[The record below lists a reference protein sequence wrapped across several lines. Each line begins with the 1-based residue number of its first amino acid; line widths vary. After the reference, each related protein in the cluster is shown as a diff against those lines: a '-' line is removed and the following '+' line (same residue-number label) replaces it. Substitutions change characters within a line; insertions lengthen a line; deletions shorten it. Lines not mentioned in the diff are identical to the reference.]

1 MYILIQHIPLMQF
14 VLGARHEQL
23 KERHQPPCV
32 AREQPVPQ
40 ALFHF
45 LDILD
50 TPNQLIIIVQ
60 QLVPGSI
67 QLLHNLCH
75 PAVMAHATMSIGQ
88 LTVRTPARG
97 ARPSRAKTVDSNF
110 SSIHAERIKICAGT
124 SHLRKVYFSIY
135 RFIPVYPCIYLFIPC
150 HQHRECV

>member
-1 MYILIQHIPLMQF
+1 MRCA
-14 VLGARHEQL
+14 GAA
-23 KERHQPPCV
+23 CG
-32 AREQPVPQ
+32 PVPQ

-45 LDILD
+45 FDILD

-67 QLLHNLCH
+67 QLLHDLCH
-75 PAVMAHATMSIGQ
+75 PAVMALATMSIGQ

-110 SSIHAERIKICAGT
+110 NSVHAGRIKICAVT
-124 SHLRKVYFSIY
+124 SRLRKVYLRIY
-135 RFIPVYPCIYLFIPC
+135 RFIPVYTCLYLFIPC
-150 HQHRECV
+150 HQHRKCVYPHFQTC